1 MHRLEGDHLR
11 EVIKDT
17 LSGGAKHKNSLAP
30 INVAKLE
37 RPLYVGPV
45 IAPVTRG
52 SAAKIV
58 LGDMF
63 NL

>member
-1 MHRLEGDHLR
+1 MYGLEGNHLR

-37 RPLYVGPV
+37 RPLYVGTA
-45 IAPVTRG
+45 IAAVTTG
-52 SAAKIV
+52 SAAEIG
-58 LGDMF
+58 LRR
-63 NL
+63 

>member
-1 MHRLEGDHLR
+1 MYGLEGNHLR

-30 INVAKLE
+30 VNVAKLE
-37 RPLYVGPV
+37 RPLYVGTV
-45 IAPVTRG
+45 VTTVTTG

-58 LGDMF
+58 L
-63 NL
+63 LQ